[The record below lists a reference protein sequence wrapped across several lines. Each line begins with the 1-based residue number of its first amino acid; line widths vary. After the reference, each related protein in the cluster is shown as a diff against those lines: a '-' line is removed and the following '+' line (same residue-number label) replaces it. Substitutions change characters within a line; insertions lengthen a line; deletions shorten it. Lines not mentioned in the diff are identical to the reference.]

1 MSRTAA
7 SILIVDD
14 DEAICSLLSD
24 YLEDRYWC
32 TTAASANEAISLLKS
47 GSFNLVLSDIT
58 MPGASG
64 LEICRFAQKACPL
77 TVVVMISAMTDIDFA
92 TKAMRRGAFDY
103 ITKPFDLTGVTQAV
117 ERALQYARAL
127 EDKHRYEQILEER
140 VRIRTEELRATN
152 EDLNFMLDTL
162 YRNYR
167 ATLRGLAGTLEAR
180 DIETRGHSDRVVSY
194 SMRLG
199 NKMGLTSNELIAL
212 EQGALLHD
220 IGKVGVPDAVLLKP
234 GSLTTDEWV
243 RMREHVAHGLR
254 IIEGVEFLS
263 GARWVVGQHHEKFD
277 GSGYPNRLRGDGI
290 HIHARIFAV
299 ADAYDAIRSDRP
311 YRAGQSHQVACDE
324 ITAQSGT
331 HFDPKVVKA
340 FMSIARD
347 EWDAIRRSAP
357 LADRDQ
363 SINRRQI
370 SSFILSLNSPA
381 GVATKLKALCA

>member
-14 DEAICSLLSD
+14 DEAICSLLSA
-24 YLEDRYWC
+24 YLDDRYWC
-32 TTAASANEAISLLKS
+32 TTATSAKEAIAFLKS

-64 LEICRFAQKACPL
+64 LEICRFAQNACPL

-117 ERALQYARAL
+117 ERALQYGRAL

-180 DIETRGHSDRVVSY
+180 DIETRGHSDRVVAY

-199 NKMGLTSNELIAL
+199 NKLGLTSNELIAL

-277 GSGYPNRLRGDGI
+277 GSGYPNRLLGDGI